1 MVSPPRPSYA
11 LVSSDFAGQFLWE
24 GELFLML
31 LRCIP
36 GLNLDGA
43 TPVAVASHSIVRE
56 KCSGQLP

>member
-1 MVSPPRPSYA
+1 VSPPRPSYA

-36 GLNLDGA
+36 GLNLGGA
-43 TPVAVASHSIVRE
+43 TPVVVASHSIVRE